1 MAALRFWPVD
11 PFSYRCQL
19 DGEIIG
25 TVAYSPS
32 VYHSW
37 SFRNTQGNV
46 VTYGSTKYQA
56 VKAYVSIFLERFDL

>member
-1 MAALRFWPVD
+1 MVALRFWPID

-19 DGEIIG
+19 DGETIG

-37 SFRNTQGNV
+37 CFRNVQGNV

-56 VKAYVSIFLERFDL
+56 VKRYVTIFMGME

>member
-56 VKAYVSIFLERFDL
+56 VKLYVAFYMGMEGF